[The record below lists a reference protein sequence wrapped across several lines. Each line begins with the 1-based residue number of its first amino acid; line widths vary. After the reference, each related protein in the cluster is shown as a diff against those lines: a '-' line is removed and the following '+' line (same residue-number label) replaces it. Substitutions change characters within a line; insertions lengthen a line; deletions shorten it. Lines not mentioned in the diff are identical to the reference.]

1 MGHFLLAPLAPPFHL
16 HLQLYLVVNKQR
28 KEHCTEYCPQACPGQ
43 RRVVAG
49 SEWQNVV
56 DGQQIQLSSSRP
68 GPTPAQPDFSTQISK
83 SDTTLRFRK
92 IVPSTIR
99 SRLVTPRSNL
109 STPGT
114 ARLLPCPVLSR
125 QQLVRICAVCRKYR
139 YWPHECREGLHHQTS
154 TNPPPTTKAN
164 ATPGGPTPT
173 IEARHLQFISTLV
186 LPGCPVLVCRR
197 PCVCPGPHHQLTDE
211 LPHLSTDTRPPPGP
225 PSLRVPQ
232 SHSIP
237 VVQSSQSLSHSQS
250 LSGPPPAFLPVCRL
264 HTPSPPQS
272 QCILVGPGF
281 CCFCLCSQLAYAAS
295 PRLSKVP
302 VNGWPT
308 TGQHETPWV
317 GLAWSV
323 KAAKACARA

>member
-1 MGHFLLAPLAPPFHL
+1 MGRLFLLPCLLP
-16 HLQLYLVVNKQR
+16 
-28 KEHCTEYCPQACPGQ
+28 
-43 RRVVAG
+43 
-49 SEWQNVV
+49 S
-56 DGQQIQLSSSRP
+56 ISISSRST
-68 GPTPAQPDFSTQISK
+68 GRGRSTVQSTVHRHTGTATGGRQSGRTWRTANKFSSAHLDPAQPSSTGLNSDFK
-83 SDTTLRFRK
+83 LRHDVEIQKNRA
-92 IVPSTIR
+92 IHHHVEIGYPS
-99 SRLVTPRSNL
+99 SQSLNPRHCEPAPMS
-109 STPGT
+109 G
-114 ARLLPCPVLSR
+114 LSR
-125 QQLVRICAVCRKYR
+125 QQLVRICAVCTKYR
-139 YWPHECREGLHHQTS
+139 YWPDECREGLHHQTS

-211 LPHLSTDTRPPPGP
+211 LPHLDRHTPPPPGHLLSSP
-225 PSLRVPQ
+225 PRLVQ
-232 SHSIP
+232 F
-237 VVQSSQSLSHSQS
+237 QSSSRPNPSVTQS
-250 LSGPPPAFLPVCRL
+250 LSGPPLAAFLPVCRL
-264 HTPSPPQS
+264 HTPSPLQS

-295 PRLSKVP
+295 PRLSKDP

-323 KAAKACARA
+323 KAARACARA